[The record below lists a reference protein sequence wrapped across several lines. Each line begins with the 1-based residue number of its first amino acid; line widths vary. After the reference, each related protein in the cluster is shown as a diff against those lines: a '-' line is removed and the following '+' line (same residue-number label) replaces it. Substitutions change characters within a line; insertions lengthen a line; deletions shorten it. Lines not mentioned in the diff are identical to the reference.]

1 MNSQGRVIPAI
12 GFSLLLLLTGCAG
25 LDGLDRQAGSQ
36 VEGQAALSGIDG
48 IACVGQII
56 APPPGME
63 VVSDEALLQDAL
75 GASGEGEL
83 CAGQVLVALEPVTV
97 YRVWDSAREYTRYG
111 SWWSFQLPEGP
122 RPQYRQDNSICPSW
136 SELDRMSACTV
147 KVGAKLVVGPGQS
160 AQCKQMIY
168 AKSATNQVY
177 IPNDARN
184 DVLHVQDCTAGAVW
198 P

>member
-1 MNSQGRVIPAI
+1 VTSQGRVMRRM

-25 LDGLDRQAGSQ
+25 FDSSDNQAGSR
-36 VEGQAALSGIDG
+36 QALKGVDG
-48 IACVGQII
+48 VACVGQISS
-56 APPPGME
+56 PPPGLA
-63 VVSDEALLQDAL
+63 VVADDALLQEAL
-75 GASGEGEL
+75 GATGAGEL

-97 YRVWDSAREYTRYG
+97 YRVWDSARNYTRYG
-111 SWWSFQLPEGP
+111 SWWSFQRPEGP
-122 RPQYRQDNSICPSW
+122 RSQYREDNSICPSW

-160 AQCKQMIY
+160 AQCKQMTY

-177 IPNDARN
+177 IPNDGRN
-184 DVLHVQDCTAGAVW
+184 NVLYVAECTEGAVW